1 MSNQSV
7 SIDPSDDV
15 AVITPNKGKRLPKQP
30 NVYRQLF
37 TNVNSV
43 VGIMILAIVVF
54 CALFAEQVAPHDLE
68 GDFAYARL
76 PEAWQ
81 VGGSP
86 EFILGTNKLGQ
97 DLLSRIIHG
106 ARVSLVV
113 SIFGVGLAVSI
124 GVTLG
129 LLSGY
134 LGGWVDTVI
143 NSFVNLI
150 LSVPYLVLV
159 IVIATVFGRSLL
171 NVVLIFGLT
180 DSPIFARLTRGE
192 VLRIRSQEYVEAAQS
207 LGAKHHR
214 VILFHILPNLIGS
227 LITLATFEMSQMI
240 IYESGLSFLGLSVPP
255 EIPSWGNL
263 LREGT
268 QASAFIIFPWLAV
281 YPGLAITYTALAVNL
296 VGDRLRDILDPRLR
310 TD

>member
-1 MSNQSV
+1 MSNQIAT
-7 SIDPSDDV
+7 IDSADNPE
-15 AVITPNKGKRLPKQP
+15 VITVNKGKRLPRQG
-30 NVYRQLF
+30 NVIRSLF
-37 TNVNSV
+37 TNVGSFIGMMV
-43 VGIMILAIVVF
+43 LAIVVF
-54 CALFAEQVAPHDLE
+54 FALFADQIAPHSLE
-68 GDFAYARL
+68 GDFAFARL

-81 VGGSP
+81 DGGSP
-86 EFILGTNKLGQ
+86 EFILGTNRLGQ

-113 SIFGVGLAVSI
+113 SVFGVGLAALI

-134 LGGWVDTVI
+134 MGGWVDSVI
-143 NSFVNLI
+143 NGFVNMI
-150 LSVPYLVLV
+150 LSIPYLVLV
-159 IVIATVFGRSLL
+159 IVIATVFGRSLI
-171 NVVLIFGLT
+171 NVVLIFGIT

-207 LGAKHHR
+207 LGANHVR
-214 VILFHILPNLIGS
+214 VILFHILPNLMGS

-281 YPGLAITYTALAVNL
+281 YPGLAITFAALAVNL

-310 TD
+310 TR